1 MQYLRNF
8 CLGYESCEHCRA
20 ENKGP
25 PGDKGKDEIVD
36 INEFRKFVADQI
48 VNEWQRYTDI
58 DLDELKFCQIYGACD
73 YKKSNKGNVKRAES
87 HLG

>member
-25 PGDKGKDEIVD
+25 PGDKGKNEIVD

-48 VNEWQRYTDI
+48 VDEWQRYTDI
-58 DLDELKFCQIYGACD
+58 DLDELKVCQIYGACN
-73 YKKSNKGNVKRAES
+73 YKKSNKGNCS
-87 HLG
+87 SILL